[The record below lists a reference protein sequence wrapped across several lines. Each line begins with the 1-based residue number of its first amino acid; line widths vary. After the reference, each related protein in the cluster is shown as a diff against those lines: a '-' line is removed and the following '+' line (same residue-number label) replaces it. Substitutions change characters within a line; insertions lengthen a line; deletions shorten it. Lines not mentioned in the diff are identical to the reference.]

1 MILPLLLATA
11 HALDLDTIRT
21 EGATSLIVHAFGAPT
36 VARYQQRRGFV
47 MPSVQLEGEIRTKNF
62 GVRGRVGVG
71 VAIVDLSIPPAGG
84 LDAAIM
90 AISHAQTSLP
100 ENRRYYGFELG
111 VGRVFAHT
119 RFYAGPLLG
128 AGKRWKIGMLEG
140 EASIR
145 ASLGV
150 AYELGNGADWT
161 LLTPGPA
168 LGVQGGVALVFTPV
182 D

>member
-11 HALDLDTIRT
+11 HALDLDTVRT
-21 EGATSLIVHAFGAPT
+21 EGATSLLVHAFGAPYI
-36 VARYQQRRGFV
+36 ARVQQRRGFV
-47 MPSVQLEGEIRTKNF
+47 MPSVQLEGEIRTNKF

-84 LDAAIM
+84 LDAALLLL
-90 AISHAQTSLP
+90 SHAETSLP
-100 ENRRYYGFELG
+100 ENRRHYGVEVG

-119 RFYAGPLLG
+119 RFYAGPVLG
-128 AGKRWKIGMLEG
+128 AGRRWKIGMLEG
-140 EASIR
+140 DAGIR
-145 ASLGV
+145 ASLSV

-168 LGVQGGVALVFTPV
+168 LGVQGGVAFVFAPV